1 MAGEQ
6 APSQLL
12 NDWQL
17 LLKYDDCL
25 TIFSNI
31 NRWISTK
38 SADEWLTIFSKIKEV
53 IKEIMATGTKMKNC
67 DYLLNQKITKYAW

>member
-17 LLKYDDCL
+17 FLKYDD
-25 TIFSNI
+25 
-31 NRWISTK
+31 
-38 SADEWLTIFSKIKEV
+38 WLTIFSKIKEV
-53 IKEIMATGTKMKNC
+53 IKEIMATGTKMKSC